1 MIFWFGLDGSPVGV
15 MGGGL
20 LKDNLVSFALI
31 SKRLGLRDESEADGQ
46 CFSRGKPPSLVED
59 AGLLGPDNG
68 CKM

>member
-1 MIFWFGLDGSPVGV
+1 